1 MMRRRYF
8 SALMFTAVLVFA
20 SPAGKTMASQVSENQ
35 TQSISEDMN
44 AAVYSETEGQIHGAD
59 DAITTVDK
67 VSGEQPYYGPGE
79 TGGSYVYYSQV
90 FPKDAD
96 QDPYL
101 PEEEHVDGDD
111 TYRVVDYEVQEQS
124 LSERKKHI
132 QDTLLLKDYE
142 GIDEIPETYKV
153 EIADNPFQTVT
164 EYTLPIKEAKRVNER
179 WEDSFTFD
187 IVVEHADSGLFQ
199 IGNEVIS
206 LNQTADPFA
215 GNEELLLKLIGVPKD
230 SYQIDHTAWSGNMY
244 EQNGI
249 LYRNAVAYGKK
260 LVYDLEI
267 SYKDVITL
275 PEEEGYQIRAQYEL
289 LPKEGSVIPERTS
302 KSSESNRWDWLKK
315 LWEEMIK
322 FLKKI
327 VETAKE
333 HPYITAVVFFLLFI
347 SIILYLAV
355 RRRTKDA
362 EEPEHVSRRWHRGPK
377 RGRRR

>member
-35 TQSISEDMN
+35 TQNTTEDMN
-44 AAVYSETEGQIHGAD
+44 AAVSSETEKQVSDAD
-59 DAITTVDK
+59 DAITTVEE
-67 VSGEQPYYGPGE
+67 VFGERPYYGPGE
-79 TGGSYVYYSQV
+79 TDGSYVYYSQV

-101 PEEEHVDGDD
+101 PEEEHVEGND
-111 TYRVVDYEVQEQS
+111 TYRLVDYEVQEQS
-124 LSERKKHI
+124 LSGRKKHI

-142 GIDEIPETYKV
+142 GIDEISETYKV

-164 EYTLPIKEAKRVNER
+164 DYTLPVTETKRVNER

-215 GNEELLLKLIGVPKD
+215 GNEGLLLKLIGVPKD
-230 SYQIDHTAWSGNMY
+230 AYQIDHTAWAGNMY

-267 SYKDVITL
+267 SYEDVITL

-289 LPKEGSVIPERTS
+289 LPKDASVMPESTS
-302 KSSESNRWDWLKK
+302 KSSGSNRWDCLKPMGRDDK
-315 LWEEMIK
+315 VSEK
-322 FLKKI
+322 DSRNCKKASVHYGGCILPI
-327 VETAKE
+327 VYRN
-333 HPYITAVVFFLLFI
+333 HII
-347 SIILYLAV
+347 SRCQAQNERC
-355 RRRTKDA
+355 RRA
-362 EEPEHVSRRWHRGPK
+362 
-377 RGRRR
+377 

>member
-35 TQSISEDMN
+35 TKSISEDMN
-44 AAVYSETEGQIHGAD
+44 AAGASETEGQIHGAD

-79 TGGSYVYYSQV
+79 TDGSYVYYSQV

-111 TYRVVDYEVQEQS
+111 TYRVVDYEVQEQC

-142 GIDEIPETYKV
+142 GIDEIPETYKI

-164 EYTLPIKEAKRVNER
+164 EYTLPIKETKRVNER

-187 IVVEHADSGLFQ
+187 IVVEHADSRLFQ

-249 LYRNAVAYGKK
+249 LYRNAVAYGK
-260 LVYDLEI
+260 
-267 SYKDVITL
+267 S
-275 PEEEGYQIRAQYEL
+275 
-289 LPKEGSVIPERTS
+289 
-302 KSSESNRWDWLKK
+302 WF
-315 LWEEMIK
+315 MIWK
-322 FLKKI
+322 FRMKM
-327 VETAKE
+327 
-333 HPYITAVVFFLLFI
+333 
-347 SIILYLAV
+347 
-355 RRRTKDA
+355 
-362 EEPEHVSRRWHRGPK
+362 
-377 RGRRR
+377 

>member
-79 TGGSYVYYSQV
+79 TDGSYVYYSQV

-164 EYTLPIKEAKRVNER
+164 EYTLPIKRQ
-179 WEDSFTFD
+179 
-187 IVVEHADSGLFQ
+187 SG
-199 IGNEVIS
+199 
-206 LNQTADPFA
+206 
-215 GNEELLLKLIGVPKD
+215 
-230 SYQIDHTAWSGNMY
+230 
-244 EQNGI
+244 
-249 LYRNAVAYGKK
+249 
-260 LVYDLEI
+260 
-267 SYKDVITL
+267 
-275 PEEEGYQIRAQYEL
+275 
-289 LPKEGSVIPERTS
+289 
-302 KSSESNRWDWLKK
+302 
-315 LWEEMIK
+315 
-322 FLKKI
+322 
-327 VETAKE
+327 
-333 HPYITAVVFFLLFI
+333 
-347 SIILYLAV
+347 
-355 RRRTKDA
+355 
-362 EEPEHVSRRWHRGPK
+362 
-377 RGRRR
+377 

>member
-1 MMRRRYF
+1 
-8 SALMFTAVLVFA
+8 MFTAVLVFA

-35 TQSISEDMN
+35 TQSIAEDVN
-44 AAVYSETEGQIHGAD
+44 AAVPSEAEKQVSGAD
-59 DAITTVDK
+59 DAITTVEE
-67 VSGEQPYYGPGE
+67 VFGERPYYGSGE
-79 TGGSYVYYSQV
+79 TDGSYVYYSQV

-96 QDPYL
+96 QDQYL
-101 PEEEHVDGDD
+101 PEEEHVEGDD
-111 TYRVVDYEVQEQS
+111 TYRLVDYEVKEQS
-124 LSERKKHI
+124 LSGRKKHI
-132 QDTLLLKDYE
+132 RDTLLLKDYE

-164 EYTLPIKEAKRVNER
+164 EYTLPIKEAERVNER

-206 LNQTADPFA
+206 LNQTVDPFA
-215 GNEELLLKLIGVPKD
+215 GNEGLLLELIGVPND
-230 SYQIDHTAWSGNMY
+230 AYQIDHTAWAGDMY

-267 SYKDVITL
+267 SYEDVITL
-275 PEEEGYQIRAQYEL
+275 PEEEGYQIRARYEL
-289 LPKEGSVIPERTS
+289 LPKDASVMSESTS
-302 KSSESNRWDWLKK
+302 KSSGSNHWDWLKN

-327 VETAKE
+327 AETVKK

-347 SIILYLAV
+347 AIILYLAV